1 MATKVNLMKIIY
13 YEEEDML
20 FIEFQKGKVVRDESL
35 NWNVNIAYTND
46 GIGEITILDAQ
57 KNGLYPLQ
65 IEKVLSGVAWK
76 FYELRQYKGFINQAV
91 VRFNRCNVIGMAF
104 TGKKV
109 DLFWLNL
116 ISVIWEQL
124 QLIQLKMLPIWLS
137 LF

>member
-1 MATKVNLMKIIY
+1 MKIIY

-65 IEKVLSGVAWK
+65 IEKVLSGVA
-76 FYELRQYKGFINQAV
+76 
-91 VRFNRCNVIGMAF
+91 
-104 TGKKV
+104 
-109 DLFWLNL
+109 
-116 ISVIWEQL
+116 
-124 QLIQLKMLPIWLS
+124 
-137 LF
+137 